1 MEKFNCDCCSL
12 CCRHIGGNPLAKN
25 MDRGDGVCKFLNTS
39 TNLCTIYYS
48 RPDFCNVEKGYKKYF
63 AEFSEE
69 EYLRLNYE
77 VCNKLKEEFFM
88 KAAILLAN
96 GFEEAE
102 ALVTIDI
109 LRRAGITIDSFSL
122 AEEFVTSSRK
132 ITVRADKILGDNNL
146 TEYDMVILPGG
157 QPGSTTLSKDERVL
171 NIVRKF
177 DAEKKFVAAICAAP
191 MVLHAAGVS
200 KGRKLTSFPTDE
212 LKSLFADANYIDDE
226 LVVQDGNFIT
236 SRGAGTTMPFA
247 YKIVDVL
254 GGNSE
259 PVKKGML
266 YDRLLAGK

>member
-1 MEKFNCDCCSL
+1 
-12 CCRHIGGNPLAKN
+12 
-25 MDRGDGVCKFLNTS
+25 
-39 TNLCTIYYS
+39 
-48 RPDFCNVEKGYKKYF
+48 
-63 AEFSEE
+63 
-69 EYLRLNYE
+69 
-77 VCNKLKEEFFM
+77 M
-88 KAAILLAN
+88 KVAILLAN

-109 LRRAGITIDSFSL
+109 LRRAGIEIESFSL

-132 ITVRADKILGDNNL
+132 ITVKADKILGENNL
-146 TEYDMVILPGG
+146 ADYGMVILPGG

-171 NIVRKF
+171 KIVREF
-177 DAEKKFVAAICAAP
+177 ISNDKKFVAAICAAP
-191 MVLHAAGVS
+191 MVLKAAGVS
-200 KGRKLTSFPTDE
+200 AGRKLTSFPSDE
-212 LKSLFADANYIDDE
+212 LKKILDDANYIDDE
-226 LVVQDGNFIT
+226 LVVQDKNLIT